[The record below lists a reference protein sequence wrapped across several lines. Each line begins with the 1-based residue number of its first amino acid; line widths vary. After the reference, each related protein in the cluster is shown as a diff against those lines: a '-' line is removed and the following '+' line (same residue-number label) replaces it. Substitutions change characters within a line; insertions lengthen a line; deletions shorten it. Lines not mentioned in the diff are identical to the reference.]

1 LNTYRD
7 GDFVRDDH
15 GWVDLGKYG
24 PTAALTYLDTFGAD
38 RKWGVALSGSFSQTI
53 NTRDRVQM
61 NRPNVDNLVTTRARQ
76 LNDIDTRV
84 RAGISGKLEY
94 RLDETLRLGVSA
106 SFNYYTFA
114 GDRSDWDITSTNGV
128 ADYSRLSRAAIE
140 AGGAPRTSA
149 NAAAGIA
156 PGFTDTYNEL
166 LHATIRNRT
175 SSGRK
180 LSQQSKFGTEARKK
194 WNDTHLVVQA
204 SYNPSNSR
212 QKSYLF
218 EARRTGGVGIGVD
231 TSRDPARPVYTQT
244 YGATIGPG
252 SDFNNYSGSNTRRIL
267 NDDYTFEDITNTRAD
282 LQHKFSRLALPV
294 TFKTGADY
302 RRQYRWYTVFAPNW
316 NLVGA
321 DGVAGLNP
329 ATGRNDDNI
338 GSFVNPNYRYSLF
351 NNAMMQRDHLDYRL
365 AEKLFQSNP
374 GYWVPSS
381 ATTLVRGVAR
391 RISEDV
397 RSGYAQATV
406 ALGKLNVLGGARF
419 EHTEVEGTGSLSD
432 PQAATQTTA
441 TVASSYRAWYP
452 SIHLKYN
459 LSSDL
464 LLRAS
469 YSTSGARPA
478 ISALVPDTSVSYNT
492 DGRGLG
498 RVTRNNPGLKPQR
511 AGTYDFS
518 AEYYIEPA
526 GVVSAGAFRKDIT
539 DFLYRITSIVGA
551 GGNNGFDGRY
561 EGFELTSTGNLGSAR
576 VEGVELNYSQQLRWL
591 PRPFDGLSVFANYTR
606 LRTAGSYAE
615 GVAELADFVPTTYN
629 IGGSFSYR

>member
-1 LNTYRD
+1 
-7 GDFVRDDH
+7 
-15 GWVDLGKYG
+15 
-24 PTAALTYLDTFGAD
+24 
-38 RKWGVALSGSFSQTI
+38 
-53 NTRDRVQM
+53 
-61 NRPNVDNLVTTRARQ
+61 
-76 LNDIDTRV
+76 
-84 RAGISGKLEY
+84 
-94 RLDETLRLGVSA
+94 
-106 SFNYYTFA
+106 
-114 GDRSDWDITSTNGV
+114 
-128 ADYSRLSRAAIE
+128 
-140 AGGAPRTSA
+140 
-149 NAAAGIA
+149 
-156 PGFTDTYNEL
+156 
-166 LHATIRNRT
+166 
-175 SSGRK
+175 
-180 LSQQSKFGTEARKK
+180 
-194 WNDTHLVVQA
+194 
-204 SYNPSNSR
+204 
-212 QKSYLF
+212 
-218 EARRTGGVGIGVD
+218 
-231 TSRDPARPVYTQT
+231 
-244 YGATIGPG
+244 
-252 SDFNNYSGSNTRRIL
+252 
-267 NDDYTFEDITNTRAD
+267 
-282 LQHKFSRLALPV
+282 
-294 TFKTGADY
+294 
-302 RRQYRWYTVFAPNW
+302 
-316 NLVGA
+316 
-321 DGVAGLNP
+321 
-329 ATGRNDDNI
+329 
-338 GSFVNPNYRYSLF
+338 VNPNYRYSLF

-629 IGGSFSYR
+629 IGGSFSYRKFEARATYHFKSGYLDTYNANPGSQSRVTDDPTVDLNLQYRMRPSFTVFVDFINVFNKSPDWVSASPRHITMSELYGARLNVGVSGRF

>member
-1 LNTYRD
+1 
-7 GDFVRDDH
+7 
-15 GWVDLGKYG
+15 
-24 PTAALTYLDTFGAD
+24 FG
-38 RKWGVALSGSFSQTI
+38 
-53 NTRDRVQM
+53 
-61 NRPNVDNLVTTRARQ
+61 
-76 LNDIDTRV
+76 
-84 RAGISGKLEY
+84 LE
-94 RLDETLRLGVSA
+94 A
-106 SFNYYTFA
+106 
-114 GDRSDWDITSTNGV
+114 
-128 ADYSRLSRAAIE
+128 
-140 AGGAPRTSA
+140 
-149 NAAAGIA
+149 
-156 PGFTDTYNEL
+156 
-166 LHATIRNRT
+166 
-175 SSGRK
+175 
-180 LSQQSKFGTEARKK
+180 QKK
-194 WNDTHLVVQA
+194 WSDTLLFMQA

-231 TSRDPARPVYTQT
+231 TSNDPSRPVYTQT

-267 NDDYTFEDITNTRAD
+267 TDDYTFEDIANARAD
-282 LQHKFSRLALPV
+282 FQHRLNRLALPI
-294 TFKTGADY
+294 TFKTGVDY

-351 NNAMMQRDHLDYRL
+351 NNSMMQRDHLDYRI
-365 AEKLFQSNP
+365 AENLFRSNP

-381 ATTLVRGVAR
+381 ATTLVRGPAR
-391 RISEDV
+391 RITEGVS
-397 RSGYAQATV
+397 SGYAQATV
-406 ALGKLNVLGGARF
+406 VLGKLNVLGGARF
-419 EHTEVEGTGSLSD
+419 EHTAVKGTGSLSD

-441 TVASSYRAWYP
+441 TVASSYQAWYP
-452 SIHLKYN
+452 SIHLKYS
-459 LSSDL
+459 LSSAF

-498 RVTRNNPGLKPQR
+498 GVTRNNPGLKPQH
-511 AGTYDFS
+511 AQTYDFS

-526 GVVSAGAFRKDIT
+526 GVVSAGVFRKDIT
-539 DFLYRITSIVGA
+539 DFLYRTTSIIGA
-551 GGNNGFDGRY
+551 GGNNGFEGRY
-561 EGFELTSTGNLGSAR
+561 EGFELTSTGNLGSAL

-591 PRPFDGLSVFANYTR
+591 PKPFDGLSVFANYTR
-606 LRTAGSYAE
+606 LRTEGSYAE

-629 IGGSFSYR
+629 IGGSFSFRKFEARATYHFKSGYLDTYNANPGSQSRVTDDPTVDINLQYRVRPSLTVFIDFINVFNKSPDWVSASPRHITMSELYGARLNVGVSGRF

>member
-1 LNTYRD
+1 MDAYGNVADGNIGNFLQNLTGVAVTKEAGDIVGIGLRGAPPELNSVTLDGTRTAGATTGFSPQGDRAPLIDQVPSELIKEIEITKGNTPDQSADSLGGTVNLVTKSAFDFKQRVITYRLGLNLNTYRD

-218 EARRTGGVGIGVD
+218 EGHHQHAGRSSAQVQPSGASGYLQDGRRLSSPVSLVYRVRAQLESRGRGRRGRAE
-231 TSRDPARPVYTQT
+231 SRD
-244 YGATIGPG
+244 G
-252 SDFNNYSGSNTRRIL
+252 S
-267 NDDYTFEDITNTRAD
+267 E
-282 LQHKFSRLALPV
+282 
-294 TFKTGADY
+294 
-302 RRQYRWYTVFAPNW
+302 RRQYR
-316 NLVGA
+316 
-321 DGVAGLNP
+321 
-329 ATGRNDDNI
+329 
-338 GSFVNPNYRYSLF
+338 FVCEPKLPLQPIQ
-351 NNAMMQRDHLDYRL
+351 QRDDAAGPSRL
-365 AEKLFQSNP
+365 PPRRKAVSEQSRLLGAEQCDDP
-374 GYWVPSS
+374 GPRGGP
-381 ATTLVRGVAR
+381 THQRGRKVR
-391 RISEDV
+391 
-397 RSGYAQATV
+397 
-406 ALGKLNVLGGARF
+406 
-419 EHTEVEGTGSLSD
+419 
-432 PQAATQTTA
+432 
-441 TVASSYRAWYP
+441 
-452 SIHLKYN
+452 
-459 LSSDL
+459 
-464 LLRAS
+464 LRAS
-469 YSTSGARPA
+469 HRRLGQAQCARGGALRAHRGRRHRLPVR
-478 ISALVPDTSVSYNT
+478 SPGCNPDHR
-492 DGRGLG
+492 DGR
-498 RVTRNNPGLKPQR
+498 
-511 AGTYDFS
+511 
-518 AEYYIEPA
+518 
-526 GVVSAGAFRKDIT
+526 
-539 DFLYRITSIVGA
+539 
-551 GGNNGFDGRY
+551 
-561 EGFELTSTGNLGSAR
+561 
-576 VEGVELNYSQQLRWL
+576 QLL
-591 PRPFDGLSVFANYTR
+591 PRMVSQHSP
-606 LRTAGSYAE
+606 E
-615 GVAELADFVPTTYN
+615 
-629 IGGSFSYR
+629 I